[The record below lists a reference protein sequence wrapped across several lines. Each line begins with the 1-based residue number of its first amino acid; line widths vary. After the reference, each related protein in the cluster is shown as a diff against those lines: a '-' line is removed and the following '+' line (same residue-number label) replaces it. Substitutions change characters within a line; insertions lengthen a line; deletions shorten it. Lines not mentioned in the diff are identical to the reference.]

1 MRDTFRIRAGY
12 REACVSWKRV
22 SDTCRIHAG
31 YMQDTFRIHVQRMY
45 LRAACGIHA
54 KSMLDTACKH
64 VSLGRSEGYVRI
76 HAKYMQGLYSACILL
91 VSCSD
96 VWDTPVFY
104 CILLVSCLYR
114 VGYFV
119 SRCHATFMCEDTFVF
134 APRVLYLDR
143 IRWFPDSRT
152 GIHPE
157 YIRIH
162 QNTSGYCI
170 HRKPHQIS

>member
-1 MRDTFRIRAGY
+1 M
-12 REACVSWKRV
+12 S
-22 SDTCRIHAG
+22 RIHLG
-31 YMQDTFRIHVQRMY
+31 YI
-45 LRAACGIHA
+45 CI
-54 KSMLDTACKH
+54 
-64 VSLGRSEGYVRI
+64 
-76 HAKYMQGLYSACILL
+76 GLYFACILT

-96 VWDTPVFY
+96 VWDTSVFD

-119 SRCHATFMCEDTFVF
+119 SQCHATFMCEDTFVF

-152 GIHPE
+152 GIHLE

-170 HRKPHQIS
+170 HRKHTQIS

>member
-1 MRDTFRIRAGY
+1 MA
-12 REACVSWKRV
+12 S
-22 SDTCRIHAG
+22 TCEQ
-31 YMQDTFRIHVQRMY
+31 MPTP
-45 LRAACGIHA
+45 L
-54 KSMLDTACKH
+54 K
-64 VSLGRSEGYVRI
+64 
-76 HAKYMQGLYSACILL
+76 LYFACILT

-96 VWDTPVFY
+96 VWDTSVFD

-162 QNTSGYCI
+162 QNTVFIENTPKS
-170 HRKPHQIS
+170 HRKRTPTRLSMVLLRDAE

>member
-1 MRDTFRIRAGY
+1 MKDT
-12 REACVSWKRV
+12 
-22 SDTCRIHAG
+22 
-31 YMQDTFRIHVQRMY
+31 
-45 LRAACGIHA
+45 L
-54 KSMLDTACKH
+54 
-64 VSLGRSEGYVRI
+64 RI

-170 HRKPHQIS
+170 HRNPTQISCERGRVWLLERDDRGSPSAFVGPDPLCVS

>member
-1 MRDTFRIRAGY
+1 MLPAYRI
-12 REACVSWKRV
+12 C
-22 SDTCRIHAG
+22 I
-31 YMQDTFRIHVQRMY
+31 
-45 LRAACGIHA
+45 
-54 KSMLDTACKH
+54 
-64 VSLGRSEGYVRI
+64 
-76 HAKYMQGLYSACILL
+76 GLYFACILT

-96 VWDTPVFY
+96 VWDTSVVD

-119 SRCHATFMCEDTFVF
+119 SQCHATFMCEDTFVF

-170 HRKPHQIS
+170 HRKPPLTQQARVHCRQTGRDNDKEAQRHKR

>member
-1 MRDTFRIRAGY
+1 MARLVAG
-12 REACVSWKRV
+12 
-22 SDTCRIHAG
+22 G
-31 YMQDTFRIHVQRMY
+31 YF
-45 LRAACGIHA
+45 
-54 KSMLDTACKH
+54 
-64 VSLGRSEGYVRI
+64 
-76 HAKYMQGLYSACILL
+76 ACILT

-96 VWDTPVFY
+96 VWDTSVFD

-119 SRCHATFMCEDTFVF
+119 SQCHATFMCEDTFVF

-162 QNTSGYCI
+162 QNTSEYI
-170 HRKPHQIS
+170 RIHQNTVFIENPTKSHRKPPCSPGIRARRGRSPEALSRRCRDMTPHPIRPRPQLFVFWLS